1 MSRALTQV
9 ELREDIVAP
18 PRSRGVWQRRRRTRP
33 AVLAAVFLA
42 AVHVLALA
50 GPPLLPLDPFATD
63 PLGSLQLPSR
73 AHLLG
78 TDEVGRDTLARL
90 IYGAR
95 VSLLVGLV
103 AMAVAIVTGS
113 VVGGLA
119 GYFGGVVD
127 AWLMRLPRA
136 HI

>member
-1 MSRALTQV
+1 MSRVLTQV
-9 ELREDIVAP
+9 EMRVDVVAP
-18 PRSRGVWQRRRRTRP
+18 SRRRGVWQRLRRSRP
-33 AVLAAVFLA
+33 AVLAAIFLA

-63 PLGSLQLPSR
+63 PLASLQLPSR
-73 AHLLG
+73 AHWLG

-95 VSLLVGLV
+95 GFLLVGPV
-103 AMAVAIVTGS
+103 AMALAIVTGS

-119 GYFGGVVD
+119 GYFGGVVG